1 MDLEIYSIP
10 SGPTENPT
18 ASPTH
23 TPQIG
28 TTHPPTESPTRAPT
42 IKPTKS
48 PTRAPTFSPTKSP
61 TLTPTR
67 GHTTNPPNP
76 ATTIPPT
83 ILTEKPT
90 SKPINN
96 APNPATTIPPTIPT
110 KTPTHK
116 PIKGSPN
123 APLPFPSWNP
133 TSYPSVTTS
142 PPAID
147 EPVTGAP
154 TSSPLAGSPVYLHF
168 PSTSPGLPYI
178 DIAFHYQLLMSAES
192 NIGAQEIK
200 NNKGDVLVQEGL
212 RFASQALVD
221 ELFDEMNSAR
231 RIDGDSQN
239 VGEIRKH
246 AKQAHK
252 TTKHKMGTRNLGQSQ
267 YDTVTFELI
276 EDGNLP
282 QLGK

>member
-28 TTHPPTESPTRAPT
+28 TTHPPTRAPT
-42 IKPTKS
+42 MLPTKS

-67 GHTTNPPNP
+67 GHTNPPNP
-76 ATTIPPT
+76 AI
-83 ILTEKPT
+83 
-90 SKPINN
+90 SM
-96 APNPATTIPPTIPT
+96 PPTIPT

-147 EPVTGAP
+147 EPVTEAP

-231 RIDGDSQN
+231 IIDGDSQN
-239 VGEIRKH
+239 VGEIRKD

-252 TTKHKMGTRNLGQSQ
+252 TTKHKMGTRNVGQSQ

>member
-28 TTHPPTESPTRAPT
+28 TTHPPTRAPT
-42 IKPTKS
+42 MLPTKS

-67 GHTTNPPNP
+67 GHTNPPNP
-76 ATTIPPT
+76 AISMPPT

-147 EPVTGAP
+147 EPVTEAP

-231 RIDGDSQN
+231 IIDGDSQN
-239 VGEIRKH
+239 VGEIRKD

-252 TTKHKMGTRNLGQSQ
+252 TTKHKMGTRNVAQSQ